1 VSITHCTLYNVQ
13 CTSLSWYAKSLRYYV
28 YSLVVQ
34 DQNPK
39 KLCVHWKGT
48 LFSWKLNFSARSCYR
63 VHTEW
68 QWPLFD
74 VHFIMMAKSAQPGGG
89 EGCTPSPFH
98 SIYHHE
104 QGCVCAPAERADVLP
119 LFLLYPYMYSVVAA
133 FLAILL
139 LNNCT
144 LNGSC

>member
-1 VSITHCTLYNVQ
+1 MSITHCTLYNVQ
-13 CTSLSWYAKSLRYYV
+13 CTYLSWYAKSLRYNV

-74 VHFIMMAKSAQPGGG
+74 VHFIMMAKSAQPGEGG
-89 EGCTPSPFH
+89 GVHTLPLLLYLPSRARLCVRSSWEGRCTPPISP
-98 SIYHHE
+98 
-104 QGCVCAPAERADVLP
+104 LP
-119 LFLLYPYMYSVVAA
+119 LYVL
-133 FLAILL
+133 
-139 LNNCT
+139 C
-144 LNGSC
+144 GSCLSGNSSLEQLYS